1 MAGAV
6 VTTQLG
12 KLEGAVAGGVATFRG
27 VPYAAAPVG
36 KQRFAP
42 PAPHEGWS
50 GTRDAT
56 KDGPAAPQLG
66 SRLERV
72 MGRVDFAQGEDCL
85 SLTIMAPAPVAAG
98 AKRPVMVWFHGG
110 AWMSG
115 AGSLSLY
122 SGASLARSGVVFVGV
137 NYRLGVL
144 GYLSVP
150 ELEGSGTGAN
160 FGLLDHVAALR
171 WVRDNIAAFGGDPAN
186 VTLFGQSA
194 GGGSIASLM
203 EMAEAAPLF
212 RRAILQS
219 AAIMPPTSAEGAHA
233 TCDAVLKA
241 AGLDRGRI
249 GALRD
254 LPVDKILEAQRGAV
268 MTLGNPLD
276 PTPPYRMVKD
286 GAAVQYD
293 PPAGIAAGISAGKEI
308 MIGTTRDEVHAFFVN
323 NEALAKID
331 KPAMVAALRGTSRIT
346 APAHT
351 EAIVEAYAKRLPGV
365 SPQELFAAVRTDGI
379 FRLPS
384 LRFAEA
390 QTRQRG
396 TAYLYR
402 FDWVPTADAPYGAA
416 HCIELPFMF
425 DNLPDWDAAPLPP
438 AMLAGGDR
446 PAMQRLAASMRQAWV
461 AFATSGNPNH
471 AGLPDWKPYTAD
483 ARHSL
488 IFDAENRAATNL
500 DDEMEA
506 VWRG

>member
-1 MAGAV
+1 MAGPV
-6 VTTQLG
+6 VSTPLG

-36 KQRFAP
+36 TRRFAP
-42 PAPHEGWS
+42 PAPHAGWT
-50 GTRDAT
+50 GTRDASR
-56 KDGPAAPQLG
+56 DGPAAPQLP

-72 MGRVDFAQGEDCL
+72 MGGVTFAQGEDCL
-85 SLTIMAPAPVAAG
+85 FLTIAAPAPLDAA

-122 SGASLARSGVVFVGV
+122 DGASLARSGVVFVGV

-150 ELEGSGTGAN
+150 EIEGSGSGAN

-171 WVRDNIAAFGGDPAN
+171 WVRDNIGAFGGDPGN
-186 VTLFGQSA
+186 VTIFGQSA
-194 GGGSIASLM
+194 GGGSIACLM
-203 EMAEAAPLF
+203 EMEEAAPLF

-219 AAIMPPTSAEGAHA
+219 AAIMPPTSAEGARA
-233 TCDAVLKA
+233 TGDAVLKA

-249 GALRD
+249 AMLRD
-254 LPVDKILEAQRGAV
+254 LPVDKILDAQRGAI

-286 GAAVQYD
+286 GKAVRYD

-331 KPAMVAALRGTSRIT
+331 KPAMAAALRGTSRIS

-351 EAIVEAYAKRLPGV
+351 DAIVEAYARRLPGV

-396 TAYLYR
+396 TAYVYR
-402 FDWVPTADAPYGAA
+402 FDWAPTPDAPYGAA

-425 DNLPDWDAAPLPP
+425 DNFPLWDAAPVPP
-438 AMLAGGDR
+438 TMLAGGDR
-446 PAMQRLAASMRQAWV
+446 AAMQRLAASMRQAWV
-461 AFATSGNPNH
+461 AFAATGNPNH
-471 AGLPDWKPYTAD
+471 AGLPAWKPYSAD

-488 IFDAENRAATNL
+488 VFDADTRAVTDL
-500 DDEMEA
+500 DDEIEA
-506 VWRG
+506 IWRA